1 MNQHWLTASASVRGA
16 SHVKTGAP
24 CQDES
29 SVKTSP
35 DGKWV
40 ALVVSDGAGT
50 ASRADEGSKHVVR
63 YFSEELLKLVKALED
78 QPPGNWINDFVIE
91 KVLESRKSLRQL
103 AQADNIRDFNC
114 TLVAC
119 LQGPHGGFSIHIGDG
134 SIVGGYR
141 EQSNGDEVGRLFVS
155 KPENGEYANE
165 TFFIT
170 EKDWIRHLR
179 ITPMPKLDWVLCCT
193 DGGGALA
200 LVNDDAPKIGF
211 LEPVMERVFQFDDP
225 HLRRKALADYLSDAQ
240 SNKVT
245 GDDKTLALAIQPG
258 NVQNLDWYKATELT
272 NGASIPKTQVKAKSS
287 LPLANKESPSQASAA
302 TNAGRPP
309 GPVKS
314 AETITLKNSVLI
326 LCSIVIL
333 SVLAFFVVEIFFSPH
348 DKKLDSIQTA
358 PVEKPIESEYSSE
371 TTAEKPASAP
381 ASASPPPLDASTD
394 KPQQLPESP
403 DQANGTQVS
412 PLPHPGQGRR

>member
-1 MNQHWLTASASVRGA
+1 MSSHWIIASASVRGE

-29 SVKTSP
+29 VIKTTP

-50 ASRADEGSKHVVR
+50 ANRADEGSKHVVK
-63 YFSEELLKLVKALED
+63 YFSEELLKLVIALED

-91 KVLESRKSLRQL
+91 KVLETRKSLRNL
-103 AQADNIRDFNC
+103 AQTDNIRDFNC

-119 LQGPHGGFSIHIGDG
+119 LQGPNGGFSIHIGDG

-141 EQSNGDEVGRLFVS
+141 DESNGDEVGRLFVS

-200 LVNDDAPKIGF
+200 LVNDEALKIGF
-211 LEPVMERVFQFDDP
+211 LEPVMESVFGFDDAKS
-225 HLRRKALADYLSDAQ
+225 RGKVLAEYLSDVK

-245 GDDKTLALAIQPG
+245 GDDKTLALAIRPG
-258 NVQNLDWYKATELT
+258 KVQNLQWY
-272 NGASIPKTQVKAKSS
+272 ASTKVAKVNLEPTVIGKTKPPTPNQILINSSPRSDS
-287 LPLANKESPSQASAA
+287 LPKNASDSS
-302 TNAGRPP
+302 TILNIKHRKILLLTLG
-309 GPVKS
+309 VIIIL
-314 AETITLKNSVLI
+314 ITLAFLI
-326 LCSIVIL
+326 MEL
-333 SVLAFFVVEIFFSPH
+333 FFSPTGSH
-348 DKKLDSIQTA
+348 EARQESPAQVQVLDSVDQVQTKTESNAA
-358 PVEKPIESEYSSE
+358 PENSFSASKEKPELQPEM
-371 TTAEKPASAP
+371 A
-381 ASASPPPLDASTD
+381 D
-394 KPQQLPESP
+394 KSHNTKVLTIRAHGP
-403 DQANGTQVS
+403 
-412 PLPHPGQGRR
+412 R

>member
-1 MNQHWLTASASVRGA
+1 MIQHWLTANASVRGA

-29 SVKTSP
+29 FVKTSP

-40 ALVVSDGAGT
+40 VLVVSDGAGT
-50 ASRADEGSKHVVR
+50 AGRADEGSKHVVK

-78 QPPGNWINDFVIE
+78 QPPGNWVNDFVIE
-91 KVLESRKSLRQL
+91 KVLETRKSLRRL

-141 EQSNGDEVGRLFVS
+141 ERSNGDEVGRLFVS
-155 KPENGEYANE
+155 NPENGEYANE

-200 LVNDDAPKIGF
+200 LVNDDTPKIGF
-211 LEPVMERVFQFDDP
+211 LEPVMERLFQFDDQQ
-225 HLRRKALADYLSDAQ
+225 LRQKALADYLSDVQ

-245 GDDKTLALAIQPG
+245 GDDKTLALAIQPSK
-258 NVQNLDWYKATELT
+258 VQNLDWYKPTELT
-272 NGASIPKTQVKAKSS
+272 NGASIPKTQGNAKSL
-287 LPLANKESPSQASAA
+287 LPMVIKASPSQDPAV
-302 TNAGRPP
+302 TNTGKPSEPAKNADLISL
-309 GPVKS
+309 KS
-314 AETITLKNSVLI
+314 GLLI
-326 LCSIVIL
+326 LFGIVFL
-333 SVLAFFVVEIFFSPH
+333 LVLAFSVVEIFFSPP
-348 DKKLDSIQTA
+348 DKNKLESVQTA
-358 PVEKPIESEYSSE
+358 PAEKPVESPKHPSE
-371 TTAEKPASAP
+371 TMAEKPATAP
-381 ASASPPPLDASTD
+381 TSASPPSSDASIE
-394 KPQQLPESP
+394 KPQQLPKSP
-403 DQANGTQVS
+403 DKVNGTQVL
-412 PLPHPGQGRR
+412 PLLHPG

>member
-1 MNQHWLTASASVRGA
+1 V
-16 SHVKTGAP
+16 VK
-24 CQDES
+24 
-29 SVKTSP
+29 
-35 DGKWV
+35 
-40 ALVVSDGAGT
+40 
-50 ASRADEGSKHVVR
+50 

-91 KVLESRKSLRQL
+91 KVLETRKSLRRL

-211 LEPVMERVFQFDDP
+211 LEPVMERVFHFDDQ
-225 HLRRKALADYLSDAQ
+225 HLRQKALADYLSDVQ

-245 GDDKTLALAIQPG
+245 GDDKTLALAIQPSK
-258 NVQNLDWYKATELT
+258 VQNLDWYKPTLLASE
-272 NGASIPKTQVKAKSS
+272 ASISNTPAKAKSS
-287 LPLANKESPSQASAA
+287 PPPMLNKSSPSQISSM
-302 TNAGRPP
+302 TGKGNPSERLN
-309 GPVKS
+309 S
-314 AETITLKNSVLI
+314 AERITLQGGLLI
-326 LCSIVIL
+326 LFGIFVL
-333 SVLAFFVVEIFFSPH
+333 LVLAFFIVEKFFLPPN
-348 DKKLDSIQTA
+348 KKLQPVQAETTVEPTQTA
-358 PVEKPIESEYSSE
+358 IPPAQSTIREPVATS
-371 TTAEKPASAP
+371 ASAP
-381 ASASPPPLDASTD
+381 DSASPPTTLDERTINPRD
-394 KPQQLPESP
+394 R
-403 DQANGTQVS
+403 
-412 PLPHPGQGRR
+412 H